1 MKRIL
6 CAALAA
12 MMLFLPACVGGN
24 NPIDPT
30 TTADPTTTEA
40 PITAAPSET
49 TAAPSTTEAPAT
61 TTAPETTAPP
71 ETEPVAVAP
80 AYTNPLTGLP
90 AEADLSTKRPAAVM
104 LNNLRIACP
113 QEGIARAEILY
124 ECPVEGGLTRLM
136 GVFSDY
142 ASLGVIG
149 SIRSSRDYYLDM
161 AQDHDALYIHAGGSP
176 QAYAQIAERGINNIC
191 FVNMYTL
198 PANSWY
204 RDQNRIIKMGTEHSL
219 MSTGAG
225 IQSAI
230 AYKKYSTEHKE
241 GYTSPFVFDAEKCS
255 SAAGDEAKHLILK
268 YSAYSIAQMIYS
280 EKTNTYYRYQ
290 FGNVAHIDGT
300 TGEQLNY
307 TNILV
312 LLQDVSVIP
321 GDTSGRLQIGTTG
334 TGKGYYIS
342 GGKSIAINWT
352 KETRDSVISFTTES
366 GEPLVMTPGKTFVSI
381 LPTNMESS
389 LELNHK

>member
-12 MMLFLPACVGGN
+12 MMLFLPACVGGDD
-24 NPIDPT
+24 PI
-30 TTADPTTTEA
+30 DPTTTEA
-40 PITAAPSET
+40 PVTTDAPET
-49 TAAPSTTEAPAT
+49 TATPSTTEAPET
-61 TTAPETTAPP
+61 TAAPETTTPP
-71 ETEPVAVAP
+71 ETEPVAAVP
-80 AYTNPLTGLP
+80 AYVNPLTGLP
-90 AEADLSTKRPAAVM
+90 AEDDLSARRPAAVM

-113 QEGIARAEILY
+113 QEGIARADVLY
-124 ECPVEGGLTRLM
+124 ECLVEGGLTRLM
-136 GVFSDY
+136 AIFSDY
-142 ASLGVIG
+142 ESLSEIG

-204 RDQNRIIKMGTEHSL
+204 RDQNRLKTMGTEHSL
-219 MSTGAG
+219 MTTGAG
-225 IQSAI
+225 IRSAI
-230 AYKKYSTEHKE
+230 AYKKYPTEHKD
-241 GYTSPFVFDAEKCS
+241 GYTSPFVFDAEKY
-255 SAAGDEAKHLILK
+255 SAASGNEAKHLILN
-268 YSAYSIAQMIYS
+268 YSTYSIAQMIYS

-307 TNILV
+307 TNILILFHEV
-312 LLQDVSVIP
+312 NVIP
-321 GDTSGRLQIGTTG
+321 GDTSGRLEVGTTG
-334 TGKGYYIS
+334 TGKGYYVAC
-342 GGKSIAINWT
+342 GKSIPIKWT

-381 LPTNMESS
+381 LPTTMEAS